1 MQKSDYLDTSN
12 LLRTAHIVK
21 LFNAVE
27 DYGGIIRFVGGAVRD
42 TLAGLKDFGLDLATD
57 LSPDELVEACQNYG
71 LKTTPIGLKI
81 GVVGVVID
89 NQILEVSSLRKRVQT
104 SKKKVQYEYTDD
116 WSADAAGRDLT
127 INAVY
132 ADIDGNVFDYYNGIT
147 DLEKGIVRFIG
158 NPEDRIQEDYLRIMR
173 FFRFYARFGKT
184 PPDKD
189 SLAACIKYKD
199 KLRTVSIECV
209 RDEFFKLL
217 EAPNAAKTLKI
228 ILDNDILDF
237 FLPHS
242 EHLEALQRLSD
253 IVKDIN
259 YQSNFLRRLFV
270 LYQPNAAFAEKIAAT
285 LRLTKKQ
292 KELFVRWA
300 RIELPENIVISE
312 NERLKAIYRYG
323 KQFCLD
329 KLLLAVAIYDI
340 DAPNLKDI
348 LQSIEDAVVPV
359 FPLRGR
365 DLVNQ
370 GYKDNRKIGQILS
383 IAEQK
388 WMDSNFKL
396 TRGELL
402 ENLDSLKEG
411 EKL

>member
-237 FLPHS
+237 FLPRS

-402 ENLDSLKEG
+402 ENLDSLEEG

>member
-42 TLAGLKDFGLDLATD
+42 TLAGLKDFGLDLATN

-184 PPDKD
+184 PPDED

-402 ENLDSLKEG
+402 ENLASLKEG

>member
-1 MQKSDYLDTSN
+1 M
-12 LLRTAHIVK
+12 
-21 LFNAVE
+21 
-27 DYGGIIRFVGGAVRD
+27 
-42 TLAGLKDFGLDLATD
+42 
-57 LSPDELVEACQNYG
+57 
-71 LKTTPIGLKI
+71 
-81 GVVGVVID
+81 
-89 NQILEVSSLRKRVQT
+89 
-104 SKKKVQYEYTDD
+104 
-116 WSADAAGRDLT
+116 
-127 INAVY
+127 
-132 ADIDGNVFDYYNGIT
+132 
-147 DLEKGIVRFIG
+147 
-158 NPEDRIQEDYLRIMR
+158 
-173 FFRFYARFGKT
+173 
-184 PPDKD
+184 
-189 SLAACIKYKD
+189 
-199 KLRTVSIECV
+199 
-209 RDEFFKLL
+209 
-217 EAPNAAKTLKI
+217 
-228 ILDNDILDF
+228 
-237 FLPHS
+237 
-242 EHLEALQRLSD
+242 
-253 IVKDIN
+253 
-259 YQSNFLRRLFV
+259 
-270 LYQPNAAFAEKIAAT
+270 
-285 LRLTKKQ
+285 
-292 KELFVRWA
+292 RWA

-402 ENLDSLKEG
+402 ENLDSLEEG

>member
-184 PPDKD
+184 PPDED

>member
-1 MQKSDYLDTSN
+1 MLKSDYLDTSK

-27 DYGGIIRFVGGAVRD
+27 EYGGIIRFVGGAVRD
-42 TLAGLKDFGLDLATD
+42 TLAGLESFNLDLATD

-71 LKTTPIGLKI
+71 LKTMPIGLKI
-81 GVVGVVID
+81 GTIGVVID
-89 NQILEVSSLRKRVQT
+89 DQILRVSSLRKRIQT
-104 SKKKVQYEYTDD
+104 AKKKMQYEYTDD

-189 SLAACIKYKD
+189 SLAACVKYKD

-217 EAPNAAKTLKI
+217 EAPNAAKTLKT

-388 WMDSNFKL
+388 WIDSNFKL

-402 ENLDSLKEG
+402 ESLDAIQRG